1 MNIPSDQVGQ
11 TSTPPAQATTWQA
24 LALATSRP
32 PTPSTLNTWWLSLTW
47 RIMSPYSWSSSSP
60 PYSSLSLSYGPSV
73 RIQGIYMSRSLTGWR
88 TTWLKTII
96 SMRWPFPHYSI
107 AFFWFKEDTYCHQVV
122 VQTGNMLSHGTESKV
137 QMILTGEENATQV
150 RTLSDPQKPAFFK
163 KGCLDAFLMSVDKP
177 LGHLQYLQV
186 IKAFSLIHKQHIQW
200 TYREMCNAQPSLY
213 KYRILAYTCI
223 KCFFVSIK

>member
-1 MNIPSDQVGQ
+1 MNIPSDQVVQ

-47 RIMSPYSWSSSSP
+47 LTMSPYSWSSSSP
-60 PYSSLSLSYGPSV
+60 PSSSLSLSYGPSV

-96 SMRWPFPHYSI
+96 SMRSI
-107 AFFWFKEDTYCHQVV
+107 AFFWFREKTYCHQVV

-137 QMILTGEENATQV
+137 QLILTGEENATQV

-186 IKAFSLIHKQHIQW
+186 IKAFFQV
-200 TYREMCNAQPSLY
+200 
-213 KYRILAYTCI
+213 I
-223 KCFFVSIK
+223 KA